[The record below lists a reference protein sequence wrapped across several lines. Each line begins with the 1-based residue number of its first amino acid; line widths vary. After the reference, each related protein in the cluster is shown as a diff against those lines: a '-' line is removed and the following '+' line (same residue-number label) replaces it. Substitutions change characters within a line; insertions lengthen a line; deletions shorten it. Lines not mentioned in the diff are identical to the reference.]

1 MKKALTIAG
10 VVIVVLIVAM
20 IAIPFL
26 FKDKIKTA
34 VLNAANEKLN
44 ATVDIKDFGLNLFS
58 NFPNATLSLNDASVV
73 GVGDFQKD
81 TLLSAK

>member
-1 MKKALTIAG
+1 
-10 VVIVVLIVAM
+10 
-20 IAIPFL
+20 
-26 FKDKIKTA
+26 
-34 VLNAANEKLN
+34 LNAANEKLN

-81 TLLSAK
+81 TLLSAKSASVTIDLMSLFWQRI